1 MGHVSS
7 REDCLLYCGSDICAC
22 EFPSV
27 PDLIW
32 AFNLPAVRT
41 PSLWLEWV
49 VLLRPT
55 YCVSPGA
62 LLDAHR
68 FIFYRVV
75 QSISKLCW
83 KCVNEGDLC
92 EKQKHPFN
100 SAVTLEFWSWRAA
113 APWTSSQTSSS
124 TLLRLLGLSLQ
135 AWDLVFSNLNR
146 RMLCPELQSK
156 AQTPVAPV
164 SPSTRPPWG
173 FVYDFQPVCGMPL
186 VFKCALEDSAANLL
200 PSSQRRIFLIGL
212 CVWVSGFFIINLCL
226 KAYMLNC
233 KSVILWFL

>member
-1 MGHVSS
+1 MWAVGRTACFTVVVIYVPVNFLRSQIWSELSTCQQSGLRVCGWSGWCCWGPHTVWAPV
-7 REDCLLYCGSDICAC
+7 LYWM
-22 EFPSV
+22 
-27 PDLIW
+27 LI
-32 AFNLPAVRT
+32 
-41 PSLWLEWV
+41 
-49 VLLRPT
+49 
-55 YCVSPGA
+55 A
-62 LLDAHR
+62 L
-68 FIFYRVV
+68 FFTVWFKV
-75 QSISKLCW
+75 ISKLCW

-226 KAYMLNC
+226 KAYMLKC

>member
-41 PSLWLEWV
+41 PSLCLERV

-83 KCVNEGDLC
+83 KCVNESDLC

-135 AWDLVFSNLNR
+135 AWDLVFSNPNR

-164 SPSTRPPWG
+164 SPSTRSPE
-173 FVYDFQPVCGMPL
+173 
-186 VFKCALEDSAANLL
+186 ALFMTFS
-200 PSSQRRIFLIGL
+200 L
-212 CVWVSGFFIINLCL
+212 CVECHLSLSAHYKTRLQTSCRALSVAHFWLVSVFGLV
-226 KAYMLNC
+226 A
-233 KSVILWFL
+233 FL

>member
-164 SPSTRPPWG
+164 SPSTRPP
-173 FVYDFQPVCGMPL
+173 PE
-186 VFKCALEDSAANLL
+186 ALFMTFS
-200 PSSQRRIFLIGL
+200 L
-212 CVWVSGFFIINLCL
+212 CVECHLSLS
-226 KAYMLNC
+226 AH
-233 KSVILWFL
+233 

>member
-135 AWDLVFSNLNR
+135 ACDLVFSNPNR

-186 VFKCALEDSAANLL
+186 VFKCALEDWKPLAELSA
-200 PSSQRRIFLIGL
+200 SHIFD
-212 CVWVSGFFIINLCL
+212 WSLCL
-226 KAYMLNC
+226 G
-233 KSVILWFL
+233 